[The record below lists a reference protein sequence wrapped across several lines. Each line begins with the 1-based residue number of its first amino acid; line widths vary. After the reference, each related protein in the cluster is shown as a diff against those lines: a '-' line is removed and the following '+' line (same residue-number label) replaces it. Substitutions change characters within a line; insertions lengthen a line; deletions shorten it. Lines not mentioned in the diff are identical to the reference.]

1 MAANRLFHVSDNPN
15 IKVFE
20 PRQSP
25 SYHKSIN
32 GNVVYA
38 IADTLLHNYLLPRDC
53 PRICFCS
60 TNSTL
65 ELDKEKF
72 FDNIQADFVLAIE
85 NKWYEKIQET
95 TLYCYEF
102 PLDDFILLDE
112 EAGYYV
118 SYKNVTPIAMQPVNN
133 LVKELQS
140 GNVELLIKDTLWA
153 LAKEISQSTLRYSLI
168 RMRNAIPD
176 VNII

>member
-1 MAANRLFHVSDNPN
+1 M
-15 IKVFE
+15 
-20 PRQSP
+20 
-25 SYHKSIN
+25 
-32 GNVVYA
+32 YA

-60 TNSTL
+60 TNKTL
-65 ELDKEKF
+65 EFDKEKF
-72 FDNIQADFVLAIE
+72 FDKIQSDFVIAIE
-85 NKWYEKIQET
+85 KKWYKRIQET

-112 EAGYYV
+112 EAGYYI
-118 SYKNVTPIAMQPVNN
+118 SYKRVTPIAMQPVNN
-133 LVKELQS
+133 LIKELQS
-140 GNVELLIKDTLWA
+140 RNVELLIKETLWT
-153 LAKEISQSTLRYSLI
+153 LAQEVSQSTLRYSLI